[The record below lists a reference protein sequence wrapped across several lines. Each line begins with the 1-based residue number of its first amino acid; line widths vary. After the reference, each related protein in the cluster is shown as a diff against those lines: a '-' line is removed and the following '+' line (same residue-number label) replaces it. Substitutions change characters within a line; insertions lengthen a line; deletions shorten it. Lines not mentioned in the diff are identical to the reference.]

1 MMIYFLQVMC
11 YLNEEKHYENVYP
24 TKEKAISEGK
34 VWLEK
39 LLREQYEDWFE
50 DEEKNNI
57 PNLTDEQL
65 FKLKAC
71 YDFSI
76 TEYNPKK
83 VDKLENINN
92 LPIVKDYD
100 IYDLYS
106 TKLQPAKIVHN
117 YDYKG
122 NEKNISGI
130 FIFNFKGK
138 RKEKTIT
145 MNYEDYN
152 NKIAGTKF
160 KKGDIVKIKKSQ
172 DYSFQDKLHVI
183 TDIPHKSNTQK
194 FFRNTYDVIVNH
206 NAFDEGCHIDVF
218 YENELELYTGELPKD
233 SPITFLSKYFKGE
246 IELKDINWS
255 DIECG
260 KITLNENK
268 SFRDFPEII
277 KQLEGEKNK

>member
-1 MMIYFLQVMC
+1 MNIYLLQVMC
-11 YLNEEKHYENVYP
+11 YLNEEKHYENVYS

-39 LLREQYEDWFE
+39 LLRQQYEDWFE
-50 DEEKNNI
+50 DEEKNDI
-57 PNLTDEQL
+57 PNLTNEQL

-76 TEYNPKK
+76 TEYNPEK
-83 VDKLENINN
+83 VDKLDNINN
-92 LPIVKDYD
+92 LQIVKDYD
-100 IYDLYS
+100 IYDLYFAE
-106 TKLQPAKIVHN
+106 LQPAKIVHN
-117 YDYKG
+117 YDYNG

-130 FIFNFKGK
+130 FVFNFKGK

-172 DYSFQDKLHVI
+172 DYIFQDKLHVI

-194 FFRNTYDVIVNH
+194 FFRNTYDVIINH
-206 NAFDEGCHIDVF
+206 NIYDEGCHIDVF
-218 YENELELYTGELPKD
+218 NENELELYTGELPKD
-233 SPITFLSKYFKGE
+233 SPIRFLSKYFKGE
-246 IELKDINWS
+246 IELKNINWS

-260 KITLNENK
+260 KITLNGNK